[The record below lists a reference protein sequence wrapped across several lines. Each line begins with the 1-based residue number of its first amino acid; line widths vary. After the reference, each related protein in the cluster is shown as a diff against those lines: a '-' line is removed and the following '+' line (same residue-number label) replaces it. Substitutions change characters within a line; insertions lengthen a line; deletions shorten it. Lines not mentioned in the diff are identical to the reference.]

1 MDILTK
7 VLGTNSNRLQGY
19 IICFNLKKAKGDLFV
34 DVEVL
39 SNSEPADSP
48 TVGAVVGELALVSMG
63 LSNHGQLWV
72 PNLMQPSMYC

>member
-63 LSNHGQLWV
+63 LSNHGQLRV
-72 PNLMQPSMYC
+72 PNLKQPCIYG

>member
-63 LSNHGQLWV
+63 LSNH
-72 PNLMQPSMYC
+72 